1 MKFVS
6 AVSILIIMFL
16 STVYIFGQNVITF
29 DNQGWNSNQ
38 ILPSNFSIG
47 SYSFSSNEVF
57 YTNYGY
63 NFDVNSTSL
72 YYVFQNPKTDKITI
86 TTLNGEPAK
95 LISLAAYQVSETST
109 DSLVVEGWNGS
120 NLEYT
125 RSFLNNTSWETLTL
139 NYDNINK
146 IVIRSDSAGNGG
158 LADYNFDN
166 FTFNS
171 AALPVELI
179 TFKATSGENGINLEW
194 QTATEINNK
203 GFEIERNTNSSW
215 VKIGFIEG
223 KGNSVTKNDYS
234 FVDKNPV
241 GDTIHYRL
249 KQIDNNGNFKY
260 SKEIE
265 VTANLAPN
273 NYSLSQN
280 YPNPFNPSTTIN
292 YRIVKAGKVVLKI
305 YDLLGKE
312 VSTLVDENKQS
323 GSYSVIFNASNLPS
337 GIYIYVLRSDGF
349 ASNNKMIL
357 LK

>member
-6 AVSILIIMFL
+6 TISILIIMFL
-16 STVYIFGQNVITF
+16 STVHIFGQNVITF

-38 ILPSNFSIG
+38 TLPSNFSIG
-47 SYSFSSNEVF
+47 SYSFSGNEVS

-72 YYVFQNPKTDKITI
+72 YYVFQNPNTDKITI
-86 TTLNGEPAK
+86 TTPNGQPAK
-95 LISLAAYQVSETST
+95 LISLAAYQVSEAST

-125 RSFLNNTSWETLTL
+125 RSFLNTTSWETLTL

-146 IVIRSDSAGNGG
+146 IVIRLDSAGNGG

-166 FTFNS
+166 ITFTN
-171 AALPVELI
+171 AALPVELT
-179 TFKATSGENGINLEW
+179 TFKGISGKNGITLEW
-194 QTATEINNK
+194 QTATETNNQR
-203 GFEIERNTNSSW
+203 FEIERNTNSSW
-215 VKIGFIEG
+215 VEIGSIAG
-223 KGNSVTKNDYS
+223 KGNSVTTNDYS

-249 KQIDNNGNFKY
+249 KQIDNNDNFKY
-260 SKEIE
+260 SKEIA
-265 VTANLAPN
+265 VAADLSPN

-292 YRIVKAGKVVLKI
+292 YSITKAGKVVLKI

-312 VSTLVDENKQS
+312 INTLVDENKQS
-323 GSYSVIFNASNLPS
+323 GSYSVIFNARNMPS
-337 GIYIYVLRSDGF
+337 GIYVYELRTDGF
-349 ASNNKMIL
+349 VSRSKMIL

>member
-1 MKFVS
+1 
-6 AVSILIIMFL
+6 
-16 STVYIFGQNVITF
+16 
-29 DNQGWNSNQ
+29 
-38 ILPSNFSIG
+38 
-47 SYSFSSNEVF
+47 
-57 YTNYGY
+57 
-63 NFDVNSTSL
+63 
-72 YYVFQNPKTDKITI
+72 
-86 TTLNGEPAK
+86 
-95 LISLAAYQVSETST
+95 LAAYQVSETST

-120 NLEYT
+120 SLEYT

-146 IVIRSDSAGNGG
+146 IVIRLGSAGNGG

-166 FTFNS
+166 FTFNNAPLS
-171 AALPVELI
+171 VELI
-179 TFKATSGENGINLEW
+179 TFQATSGENGINLEW

-223 KGNSVTKNDYS
+223 KGNSTTKNDYS
-234 FVDKNPV
+234 FNDKNPV

-249 KQIDNNGNFKY
+249 KQIDYNGSFKY

-265 VTANLAPN
+265 VAADLAPN

-280 YPNPFNPSTTIN
+280 YPNPFNPSTKIN
-292 YRIVKAGKVVLKI
+292 YRIAKAGKVVLKI

-312 VSTLVDENKQS
+312 VSTLVDENKPS
-323 GSYSVIFNASNLPS
+323 GSYSVAFNASNLPS